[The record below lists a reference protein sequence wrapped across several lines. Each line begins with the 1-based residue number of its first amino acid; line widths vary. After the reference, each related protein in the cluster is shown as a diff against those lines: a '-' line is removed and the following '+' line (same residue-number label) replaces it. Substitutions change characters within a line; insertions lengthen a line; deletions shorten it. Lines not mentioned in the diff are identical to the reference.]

1 MAKTLNDEYEGSNE
15 QTTTYYYQDDE
26 STRTHLSVLHDEAIP
41 LFDGN
46 ATMEEVDNNDIHHR
60 VNNFP
65 DEHFINEI
73 DDDVIEDINE
83 FIYDE
88 ELYNLDSSDDGSNS
102 GVAFADGSEH
112 SSCTILIINGGRA
125 LFNSLRLDISFMRN
139 KVKKTANSTEYEDL
153 RSHEPRGMKDEIWNE
168 LIDIWKTLEW
178 KKSDAGRKNRVAHH
192 NAMVHTG
199 GSRSF
204 GQHKRIM
211 ESYEVSMTHKYG
223 EDTSTHPVINYDLW
237 LKATGENKKKKVC
250 GLGPSLDLCTAII
263 STHASSKAIPS
274 STTPAPL
281 TKERVIDIINDAFNF
296 FLQTLPQMM
305 QHAV

>member
-1 MAKTLNDEYEGSNE
+1 MEPSSENSNVVANWR
-15 QTTTYYYQDDE
+15 QKIFVD
-26 STRTHLSVLHDEAIP
+26 RIP
-41 LFDGN
+41 FL
-46 ATMEEVDNNDIHHR
+46 
-60 VNNFP
+60 
-65 DEHFINEI
+65 
-73 DDDVIEDINE
+73 
-83 FIYDE
+83 
-88 ELYNLDSSDDGSNS
+88 
-102 GVAFADGSEH
+102 
-112 SSCTILIINGGRA
+112 
-125 LFNSLRLDISFMRN
+125 N

-223 EDTSTHPVINYDLW
+223 EDTSTHLVINYDLW

-250 GLGPSLDLCTAII
+250 GLDPSLDLCTASI

-281 TKERVIDIINDAFNF
+281 TEERVIDIINDAFNS

-305 QHAV
+305 QHAL